1 MQELRKRRIESL
13 PSSSTSKS
21 TLSDPDDF
29 DSACSDDDYTR
40 PLLLSLLQSHY
51 LTAHTELSSITQ
63 EIEMLKMGMEIE
75 SRMIGNGGSSGS
87 TTDARQETREQEDSQ
102 SWKVEEDA
110 SFSSSGPLLD
120 PSGRIL
126 RPFTILPSSSGSAAS
141 SSSNPL
147 STRLR
152 LQSEVFRSGHRLPTM
167 TIDEFLAGEEAAGNI
182 LQGGGP
188 SSSDAVEAERAK
200 GKAEGEEDNM
210 WGYDKEESGLRKLRD
225 GDDWRDTHR
234 KGEGNM

>member
-1 MQELRKRRIESL
+1 
-13 PSSSTSKS
+13 
-21 TLSDPDDF
+21 
-29 DSACSDDDYTR
+29 
-40 PLLLSLLQSHY
+40 
-51 LTAHTELSSITQ
+51 
-63 EIEMLKMGMEIE
+63 MLKMGMEIE
-75 SRMIGNGGSSGS
+75 SRMIGNGSISSGS
-87 TTDARQETREQEDSQ
+87 TTDVRSERREEEDTL
-102 SWKVEEDA
+102 SWKVEEEN
-110 SFSSSGPLLD
+110 SFASSGPLLD

-126 RPFTILPSSSGSAAS
+126 RPFTILPSSSGSAASS

-188 SSSDAVEAERAK
+188 SSSEAVEAERAK
-200 GKAEGEEDNM
+200 GKAEGEEDNL
-210 WGYDKEESGLRKLRD
+210 WGYEKEESELRKLRE